1 MGARADREARAT
13 PVRRHRDAVQPTP
26 FRHEAMVY
34 HGEAQFLAGT
44 LAFIEAGLTEG
55 EQVLVAVCD
64 EKIDLLRSGLGRDA
78 DDVSFADMTDV
89 GRNPALL
96 IPLWAEFVDRNQ
108 GRHVRG
114 IGEPVWPGRSDA
126 AIIECRTH
134 EALVN
139 TAFGGGASWDL
150 LCPYDAETLA
160 PQVIGDARAT
170 HPFLIDGA
178 DHGRNAD
185 FDPQLATL
193 MGSDEL
199 PPPATAPAHQIV
211 FGTASLGDIRQ
222 LVADY
227 AVCVGLHSSR
237 VDDFVLATN
246 ELVGNSVRHGGGAGE
261 LRLWVEPRRLLAE
274 VRDRG
279 SITDPLVG
287 RRRPTPQQ
295 AGGRG
300 LWIANQVCDL
310 VQIRSSPGSSVVR
323 LHMAL

>member
-1 MGARADREARAT
+1 MGAWADREALAT
-13 PVRRHRDAVQPTP
+13 HDRQYRDAGQLTP

-34 HGEAQFLAGT
+34 HGEAQFLAGA
-44 LAFIEAGLTEG
+44 LAFIEAGLAEG
-55 EQVLVAVCD
+55 EPVLVAVCD

-89 GRNPALL
+89 GRNPAR
-96 IPLWAEFVDRNQ
+96 IMPLWAEFVERSH

-114 IGEPVWPGRSDA
+114 LGEPVWPGRGEA
-126 AIIECRTH
+126 AIAECRTH

-150 LCPYDAETLA
+150 LCPYDAGTLA

-170 HPFLIDGA
+170 HPFLMDGPG
-178 DHGRNAD
+178 HGTNAD

-193 MGSDEL
+193 MGSDDL

-222 LVADY
+222 LVAEY
-227 AVCVGLHSSR
+227 AVRVGLHSSR

-261 LRLWVEPRRLLAE
+261 LRLWVEPPRLLAE

-279 SITDPLVG
+279 WITDPLVG
-287 RRRPTPQQ
+287 RRRPTPEQ

-310 VQIRSSPGSSVVR
+310 VQVRSSPGSTVVR
-323 LHMAL
+323 LHIAL